1 MTFERLQALPRT
13 SFDLKPMENLKQ
25 QAVQPQELELE
36 LEPSLR
42 VVLEDTE
49 SQGWS
54 QVV

>member
-25 QAVQPQELELE
+25 QAVQPQELE
-36 LEPSLR
+36 PSLR